1 MSEILSRLKEIS
13 AQEQALAEE
22 KKKLLE
28 ESRQEDLSLV
38 RELCERHGFTATDL
52 KGTLKMRGRGR
63 PPAAVKPKRDPNA
76 PKRKYTRRAKSAA

>member
-22 KKKLLE
+22 KRKLLE
-28 ESRQEDLSLV
+28 ASKAEDLLLV

-52 KGTLKMRGRGR
+52 KGALKMRGRGR
-63 PPAAVKPKRDPNA
+63 PPATAKPKRDPNA
-76 PKRKYTRRAKSAA
+76 PKRKYTRRAKPTA